1 MPFYSYQA
9 TNNQGKSVKGS
20 IQAESQNAAHDAL
33 RAQGFQRV
41 SFGAGA
47 PAVASA
53 AATSSARKVAVPSI
67 PTSNGRAASAAVAA
81 PAPARKPQ
89 AASSASASTV
99 RTKAGS
105 NKARFFLFTQLG
117 AAIRSGIA
125 PSVAMIDI
133 APRTQPP
140 FTEALR
146 DMAARVAEG
155 SSVADA
161 MLRYPDLFPP
171 DVVGTTRAG
180 EMGGFMPDAFEEIA
194 RQSNTAHHFQ
204 RWFRWIYLLLVN
216 AVLGLFLMQSTM
228 NSLFEMWRFADKT
241 GGQGQDYMAAN
252 RQIMWN
258 RFLWHDGPI
267 ILSISAVLYL
277 AHRYFMSSKATAF
290 RHRLGLRIPM
300 IGHRARNEGYA
311 RLSWVLGRLSKAG
324 LPHGTSYLMATDAVP
339 NLELAADLRKAAEGM
354 SERDRLS
361 DIFARHRSFPEEYT
375 ATISTAE
382 YTGDLPGGL
391 EHLTQFSSTECKA
404 RETEA
409 KLGIGLMGW
418 TVLITTG
425 LLIGMILMKTW
436 FVDLPK
442 EVLSGFETP

>member
-1 MPFYSYQA
+1 MPFYTYQA
-9 TNNQGKSVKGS
+9 TNSQGKSIKGS
-20 IQAESQNAAHDAL
+20 IQADSQASAQDAL
-33 RAQGFQRV
+33 QRQGFQRV
-41 SFGAGA
+41 SFVGKSATGVGPAAKRATVPSTVPSSFARPVSGAVSKPIVMRQPNVA
-47 PAVASA
+47 DPNASA
-53 AATSSARKVAVPSI
+53 
-67 PTSNGRAASAAVAA
+67 
-81 PAPARKPQ
+81 
-89 AASSASASTV
+89 TV
-99 RTKAGS
+99 RTKKGTH
-105 NKARFFLFTQLG
+105 KARFFLFTQLG

-125 PSVAMIDI
+125 PSAAMTDI
-133 APRTQPP
+133 ASRTQGP
-140 FTEALR
+140 FPDAMR
-146 DMAARVAEG
+146 DIAARVAEG
-155 SSVADA
+155 STIADA
-161 MLRYPDLFPP
+161 MARYPDLFPP
-171 DVVGTTRAG
+171 DVIGTTKAA
-180 EMGGFMPDAFEEIA
+180 EMGGFVPDAFEEIA
-194 RQSNTAHHFQ
+194 RQNNTAHHFQ

-258 RFLWHDGPI
+258 RFLWPDGPI

-277 AHRYFMSSKATAF
+277 AHRYFMSSKATAL
-290 RHRLGLRIPM
+290 RHRLGLKIPM

-361 DIFARHRSFPEEYT
+361 DIFARHRAFPEEYT
-375 ATISTAE
+375 ATIATSE

-391 EHLTQFSSTECKA
+391 EHLTKFSSTECKA

-409 KLGIGLMGW
+409 KLGIGLLGW

-425 LLIGMILMKTW
+425 LLIGMIVMKTW